1 MRSHDFSSEILNTI
15 WQLKK
20 EGYADST
27 LKAYDSRLRG
37 LARHVNMDNP
47 EAVKAYIAS
56 KNTWTNAFK
65 EGVVRAYNH
74 YVKYNGLSW
83 KKPKY
88 KYSKKLP
95 YIATTE
101 QINKIISN
109 CRRKYALI
117 LSILRDTGLRPIEL
131 HRLTLKD
138 IDLEKGNITTASA
151 KDGNPRCLR
160 LKISTLAMLKEYVV
174 ENGFGLTDWMF
185 PTPEAMRKA
194 YCRTRRHLA
203 KKLHEPE
210 LMKIRLYDFRHHY
223 ATMLYQKTKDILY
236 VKEQLGHKRIETT
249 LIYTY
254 LIRFSDEEFTSA
266 VAKTVDDARKLIEAG
281 FEYVC
286 DIDENKLFRKRK

>member
-1 MRSHDFSSEILNTI
+1 M
-15 WQLKK
+15 KK

-27 LKAYDSRLRG
+27 LRAYDSRLRG
-37 LARHVNMDNP
+37 LARHVNLDNP
-47 EAVKAYIAS
+47 EAVKAYIAF

-74 YVKYNGLSW
+74 YVRYNGLSW

-88 KYSKKLP
+88 RYSKKLP

-109 CRRKYALI
+109 CRKKYALI

-131 HRLTLKD
+131 HRLTLRD
-138 IDLEKGNITTASA
+138 IDLNKGIITVSST
-151 KDGNPRCLR
+151 KDGNPRCLK
-160 LKISTLAMLKEYVV
+160 LKPSTLAMLKNYVV
-174 ENGFGLTDWMF
+174 ENGFSLDDRMF

-203 KKLHEPE
+203 EKLHEPE
-210 LMKIRLYDFRHHY
+210 LMKIRLYDFRHYY
-223 ATMLYQKTKDILY
+223 ATMLYHKTKDILY

-249 LIYTY
+249 LIYTH
-254 LIRFSDEEFTSA
+254 LIRFSDEEYTSA
-266 VAKTVDDARKLIEAG
+266 IAKTVDESRKLIEAG
-281 FEYVC
+281 FEYVTEV
-286 DIDENKLFRKRK
+286 DGVKLFRKRK